1 MVSNSTP
8 PAVAEKRSPLEA
20 GSISE
25 KLRREWRTVL
35 EQAPADVKRHPAI
48 AILRSGV
55 RPVLFENDMLTLS
68 SRHPIYKD
76 KLEEIENHKVVE
88 KIISSYLGHTCK
100 VQCIL
105 ENGNNPMKE
114 ALKLG
119 AQIEVE
125 EE

>member
-1 MVSNSTP
+1 
-8 PAVAEKRSPLEA
+8 
-20 GSISE
+20 
-25 KLRREWRTVL
+25 
-35 EQAPADVKRHPAI
+35 
-48 AILRSGV
+48 
-55 RPVLFENDMLTLS
+55 
-68 SRHPIYKD
+68 
-76 KLEEIENHKVVE
+76 
-88 KIISSYLGHTCK
+88 

>member
-1 MVSNSTP
+1 
-8 PAVAEKRSPLEA
+8 
-20 GSISE
+20 
-25 KLRREWRTVL
+25 
-35 EQAPADVKRHPAI
+35 
-48 AILRSGV
+48 
-55 RPVLFENDMLTLS
+55 MLTLS